1 MSPGLNSKVMIPS
14 EQLGMDHPELH
25 DALQWLRCAVTVAE
39 NTLLTELAPKVR
51 EERRLALDRKR
62 VLLRDL
68 QQLNDRLLALPAS
81 TVDANVKALH
91 AAPAT

>member
-1 MSPGLNSKVMIPS
+1 MIPS

-39 NTLLTELAPKVR
+39 NTLLTKLAPKVR

-91 AAPAT
+91 ATAAT